1 MSEQNANQV
10 RRGEAF
16 LLWLLIWFAII
27 GVFHYRAQIRD
38 LQRRVAVL
46 EGERR

>member
-1 MSEQNANQV
+1 MSEQNANQM

-46 EGERR
+46 EGRQ